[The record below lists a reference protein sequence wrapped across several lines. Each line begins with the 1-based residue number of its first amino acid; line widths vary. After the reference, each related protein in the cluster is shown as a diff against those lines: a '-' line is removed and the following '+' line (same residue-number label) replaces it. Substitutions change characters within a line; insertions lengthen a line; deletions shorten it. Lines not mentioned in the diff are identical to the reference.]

1 MAGSDQ
7 RGRWGRG
14 QNLIGDDALKIELD
28 RNALFALASDTRLEI
43 LKALQ
48 SERRTLAQLT
58 EHLGVDKSAVHRHL
72 RKLEEGDFVKKTD
85 EHGFV
90 YYSLTWKARDL
101 VSPGDNTRIVVLLS
115 STLVLLVLIS
125 FLLTVASTDVSRV
138 GEASDNFTV
147 GSDQVQDQVRYPIY
161 VISIV
166 VLVVAVLTAYLAMGL
181 LRRPRQ
187 SGAGEVEN
195 RIVPD
200 EPKAMDDD

>member
-1 MAGSDQ
+1 MGKVRRRNQ
-7 RGRWGRG
+7 V
-14 QNLIGDDALKIELD
+14 GDDDLKIELD

-48 SERRTLAQLT
+48 SKRRTLAQLT

-72 RKLEEGDFVKKTD
+72 RRLEEGDFVKKTD

-125 FLLTVASTDVSRV
+125 VLLTVASTDISRV
-138 GEASDNFTV
+138 SEASDYYEP
-147 GSDQVQDQVRYPIY
+147 GSELIEGQVRAMTYA
-161 VISIV
+161 ISV
-166 VLVVAVLTAYLAMGL
+166 VLLVVALVTAYLATGL

-195 RIVPD
+195 KFDQEQPTVI
-200 EPKAMDDD
+200 DDD